1 MKKIVWVIIFGLFGM
16 DVFGY
21 QISEVR
27 AYDDQQKTFISI
39 LAGEQPQYRVF
50 TIDKPALLII
60 DLLNAD
66 SKSSKVKNES
76 KAVNSM
82 QVFQRMSEPT
92 KIVRVSIGLNR
103 VFPYQILTDSK
114 RVILQIETGVRQVE
128 KIEEPEEEILTE
140 IPSTTLPP
148 LGKIEEAIIPK
159 ELIVEKEQEVAT
171 ISVKFK
177 DVDLCDA
184 VSAIAKKIKKDIVIG
199 AAVEGNVTIELNDL
213 SWKKAFDI
221 ITKMYNYEWVEE
233 GNVIRVDTR
242 ENLIKTALTIEIVS
256 VSYDKV
262 ENMALLVTPLLD
274 PDAGGKL
281 TVDKRTNSLII
292 NTTLSNLKGI
302 KEVIKRL
309 DTPTPQVMIEV
320 QMIGISEDPQRAL
333 GFQWGL
339 ANQTDYSFGGYD
351 QNKKEN
357 TKTLEVGLGVP
368 GGQNKLTIGHIMDTK
383 RLFFAISD
391 LVTKEKANIIASP
404 RIATSDNQPARI
416 TIGDSIP
423 YMEEV
428 PGGDGGP
435 AIKASFMD
443 VMTKLNI
450 TPRVNPDNSINLDI
464 DVSDKTGELKA
475 VTFRGT
481 SFDAPNTKEMNVK
494 TQILINDGET
504 VVIGGLIQRSDK
516 ITETSVPLLGDF
528 PFIGQFFR
536 HTKTGRATSRPMK
549 QEVLIFITPHIINK

>member
-1 MKKIVWVIIFGLFGM
+1 MKKIVWVIIFGLFGR

-21 QISEVR
+21 EISEVR

-39 LAGEQPQYRVF
+39 LASEQPQYRVF
-50 TIDKPALLII
+50 TIDNPAMLII

-66 SKSSKVKNES
+66 SQSAKTKNES
-76 KAVNSM
+76 KAVSSM

-92 KIVRVSIGLNR
+92 KITRVSIGLNR

-171 ISVKFK
+171 ISLKFK
-177 DVDLCDA
+177 DVNLCDA
-184 VSAIAKKIKKDIVIG
+184 ISAIAKKIKKDIVIG
-199 AAVEGNVTIELNDL
+199 ATVEGNVTIELNDL
-213 SWKKAFDI
+213 SWKKALDI

-242 ENLIKTALTIEIVS
+242 ENLIKTALTTEIVY
-256 VSYDKV
+256 VSYDKA

-292 NTTLSNLKGI
+292 NTTLSNLREI
-302 KEVIKRL
+302 KEVIRKL
-309 DTPTPQVMIEV
+309 DAPTPQVMIEV
-320 QMIGISEDPQRAL
+320 QMVGISENPERAL

-339 ANQTDYSFGGYD
+339 ANRTDYPFGGYD
-351 QNKKEN
+351 VYGEDVKAA
-357 TKTLEVGLGVP
+357 EVGLGS
-368 GGQNKLTIGHIMDTK
+368 GAQNKLTIGHIIDTK

-404 RIATSDNQPARI
+404 RIATSDNQTAKI
-416 TIGDSIP
+416 VIGDNIP
-423 YMEEV
+423 YMEEEA
-428 PGGDGGP
+428 GQGDAQA
-435 AIKASFMD
+435 AIKAKFMD
-443 VMTKLNI
+443 VVTKLNI

-464 DVSDKTGELKA
+464 DVSDKTGELIQIM
-475 VTFRGT
+475 FRSDYFSAPKT
-481 SFDAPNTKEMNVK
+481 SEMNVK
-494 TQILINDGET
+494 TQILVNDGET
-504 VVIGGLIQRSDK
+504 VVIGGLIQKSDK
-516 ITETSVPLLGDF
+516 ITETSVPFLGDF

-536 HTKTGRATSRPMK
+536 HTKTGKATSKPMK
-549 QEVLIFITPHIINK
+549 QEVLIFITPHIINR